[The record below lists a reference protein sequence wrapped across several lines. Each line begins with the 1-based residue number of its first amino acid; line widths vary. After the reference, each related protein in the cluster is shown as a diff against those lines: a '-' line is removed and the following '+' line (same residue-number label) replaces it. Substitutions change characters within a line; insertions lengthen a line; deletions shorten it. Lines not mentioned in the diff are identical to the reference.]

1 MSMKNPH
8 IIHKVFLEDYY
19 YGKPKFRYFCIRC
32 VDPTPAKS
40 SQTWKKVTCKNCLK
54 RRMR

>member
-40 SQTWKKVTCKNCLK
+40 SQTWNKVTCKNCLK